1 MNLIYLSPNFPPNYY
16 QFSIGLMDLGVN
28 VLGIGDAP
36 YEQLSNE
43 LKYALTEYY
52 KVDSL
57 ESYDQLLRAVAFF
70 THKYGKIDRICSLN
84 EYWLEK
90 EATLRTDFN
99 IPGLKTDEIHTIKC
113 KSKMKEKFREAGIN
127 VAEGKIIHSMAQAKA
142 LIKKVGYP
150 VIAKPDNGV
159 GAANTFKINDEEE
172 LEDFFEHKGSNE
184 YIMEEYIDGD
194 LYSFDGLT
202 NKEGKVVFY
211 TSHLF
216 NTGVMQSVNQGHNF
230 YYYSLREIPKD
241 LEEAGFNAVKA
252 FNSKESFFHIEF
264 FRRKKDKKIVALE
277 VNMRPPGGLTTDMFN
292 FANDINIYQEWANI
306 IVNNKFTA
314 SYYRK
319 YHCCYIGRKYINK
332 YTHSRDDIMA
342 KYREFIVTEA
352 IMPDVVSAAIGNYAF
367 VARSQ
372 DLKKIQEIA
381 TYILE

>member
-1 MNLIYLSPNFPPNYY
+1 
-16 QFSIGLMDLGVN
+16 MDLGVT
-28 VLGIGDAP
+28 VLGIGDTP

-52 KVDSL
+52 KVENM

-90 EATLRTDFN
+90 EAMLRTDFN
-99 IPGLKTDEIHTIKC
+99 VQGVRSDGIHTIKC
-113 KSKMKEKFREAGIN
+113 KSKMKDKFKEAGIN
-127 VAEGKIIHSMAQAKA
+127 VAEGKIIHSIAQAKA

-159 GAANTFKINDEEE
+159 GAANTFMIHDEDE
-172 LEDFFEHKGSNE
+172 LEEFFENKGGHE

-202 NKEGKVVFY
+202 DRDGNPVFY

-216 NTGVMQSVNQGHNF
+216 NTGVMQSVNQGQDF

-241 LEEAGFNAVKA
+241 LEDAGLKALKA
-252 FNSKESFFHIEF
+252 FDTKESFFHIEF
-264 FRRKKDKKIVALE
+264 FRRKSDDKIVALE

-314 SYYRK
+314 QYDRK

-332 YTHSRDDIMA
+332 YTHSHDDIMA
-342 KYREFIVTEA
+342 KYGEFIVMESG
-352 IMPDVVSAAIGNYAF
+352 IPDVSSAAIGNYAF
-367 VARSQ
+367 LARSQ
-372 DLKKIQEIA
+372 DLKKIQEIVK
-381 TYILE
+381 YVLE